1 MKNLTTGKSRLSA
14 LLLFLL
20 LASGPGGIIKAQ
32 QKISLGIHADP
43 LIGWFTS
50 DNKAVMNEGSRPGL
64 NFGLTFNKY
73 FTQNYA
79 FSTGINLITAGGKLV
94 YGDTVDLM
102 LTSSTK
108 VLPGNPVIYHIQYL
122 AVPLGLKLQSNQI
135 GYVTF
140 FTDLGLDPKF
150 VVGGKAEIPS
160 LNIDKADASNE
171 LGRFNLGYHVTAG
184 IEYSLGGTTALVL
197 GMGFDSNFVD
207 ITKEN
212 GDQPVDKILH
222 KMLSFRLGINF

>member
-1 MKNLTTGKSRLSA
+1 MKNLTTGKSRLAA
-14 LLLFLL
+14 LLLILL

-32 QKISLGIHADP
+32 QKISLDIHADP

-94 YGDTVDLM
+94 YSDTVDLM

-150 VVGGKAEIPS
+150 AVGGKAEIPS
-160 LNIDKADASNE
+160 LSIDKADASNE

-184 IEYSLGGTTALVL
+184 IEYSMGGTTALVL

>member
-1 MKNLTTGKSRLSA
+1 MKILTTGKSGLSA
-14 LLLFLL
+14 MLLFLL

-32 QKISLGIHADP
+32 QRISLGIHADP
-43 LIGWFTS
+43 LIGWFSS
-50 DNKAVMNEGSRPGL
+50 DNMAVMNDGGRPGL

-73 FTQNYA
+73 FTPNYA
-79 FSTGINLITAGGKLV
+79 FSTGINLITAGGNLV
-94 YGDTVDLM
+94 YSDTIEFM
-102 LTSSTK
+102 LGSSTT
-108 VLPGNPVIYHIQYL
+108 VLPGNPVIYHIKYL

-140 FTDLGLDPKF
+140 FTDLGIDPKF
-150 VVGGKAEIPS
+150 VMGGKAEIPT
-160 LNIDKADASNE
+160 LGIDKADASNE

-184 IEYSLGGTTALVL
+184 IEYSLGGTTALVFGL
-197 GMGFDSNFVD
+197 GFDSNFVD

-222 KMLSFRLGINF
+222 KMLNFRLGINF